1 MAPAEIGPQMRK
13 LPEHRAQHLV
23 ARRQRVGDGR
33 FPAGRSRTGK
43 NEDLA
48 PAGLEHFLEIGKQ
61 GQGEFGKIGS
71 PLVLEL
77 DGHGLA
83 HPFGDVGRARNKQSG
98 ISGFHVPQSLSKSS
112 G

>member
-1 MAPAEIGPQMRK
+1 LSPGDSVLVMAASQPAV
-13 LPEHRAQHLV
+13 PE
-23 ARRQRVGDGR
+23 
-33 FPAGRSRTGK
+33 PGK
-43 NEDLA
+43 TKTW